1 MYTTLTKIGRNIFY
15 KFTMRDYI
23 EDCYRCIDRIDL
35 TSWTAIYIFIGAS
48 SVTSITVGVFGILK
62 SWDPPE
68 VYEGLFIL
76 GLLLAMILFLSLV
89 LYIYDR
95 LSI

>member
-1 MYTTLTKIGRNIFY
+1 MYTTLTKIGQNRFY

-48 SVTSITVGVFGILK
+48 SVAGITVGVFGILK
-62 SWDPPE
+62 SWDPPQ
-68 VYEGLFIL
+68 VYEGLFMFGI
-76 GLLLAMILFLSLV
+76 LLAAVLFISLV
-89 LYIYDR
+89 FHIHDR
-95 LSI
+95 ISS